1 MPLLVFMDSIIG
13 TGLRGV
19 QVGLEAA
26 ASSADRVT
34 RAFDSEGTED
44 PVSALL
50 DLSAAQRQVEAGA
63 AVIKVGDKMLGSILD
78 ILG

>member
-1 MPLLVFMDSIIG
+1 MDAVIAS
-13 TGLRGV
+13 GLKGV

-26 ASSADRVT
+26 AASADRVT
-34 RAFDSEGTED
+34 RAFQPEGTED

-50 DLSAAQRQVEAGA
+50 DLSSAKRQVEAGA